1 MSESE
6 NKFYCDVC
14 KKSFS
19 NVSALNK
26 HFKTATHIQNESN
39 IETDENDLI
48 KTTKGKTKVKN
59 MFYCPLCQ
67 YETDKKDFFLKHI
80 NTKRHEDNEDKYK
93 ENIED
98 RADYDKLDDLLTKLS
113 IAKIKIGLVKED
125 GEYMEVSADDIDEL
139 FKMDEV
145 GELKKISYPKS
156 IKQVKKNEVSLEKQ
170 KQEKKQLKIKDLEKI
185 IKTQMDIIEK
195 NNKQMEKYKK
205 TNNPDDMTY
214 NLSELARVKKGLKQ
228 NLDKLEKLEK

>member
-1 MSESE
+1 MT
-6 NKFYCDVC
+6 YG
-14 KKSFS
+14 KKM
-19 NVSALNK
+19 
-26 HFKTATHIQNESN
+26 IQ
-39 IETDENDLI
+39 
-48 KTTKGKTKVKN
+48 
-59 MFYCPLCQ
+59 
-67 YETDKKDFFLKHI
+67 
-80 NTKRHEDNEDKYK
+80 
-93 ENIED
+93 
-98 RADYDKLDDLLTKLS
+98 
-113 IAKIKIGLVKED
+113 
-125 GEYMEVSADDIDEL
+125 
-139 FKMDEV
+139 
-145 GELKKISYPKS
+145 